1 MKIQKLARYFVI
13 GLALALAGF
22 VGAVGALTLIFSP
35 ATGAYAPVSSSDA
48 ASWIQAVGS
57 IIAIVAS
64 YWLGERQASK
74 ARDHALEIFHL
85 QRTRSEEGSQAVV
98 VQLHKEI
105 FTLKQAADG
114 HEYVDFIRIWKKY
127 LAPTFTATL
136 AAFDNLPHH
145 ELGSTRRVMLAF
157 EMRSQVQHVVRAID
171 EMTGIPMAPGANENS
186 DGARRRIEPIRS
198 IADDALQRQ
207 TELRNEFY
215 GTSIADARHDAPLGA
230 QRAP

>member
-1 MKIQKLARYFVI
+1 MKTQKLAKYFVI

-22 VGAVGALTLIFSP
+22 VGAVGALTLIFAP
-35 ATGAYAPVSSSDA
+35 ATGAYAPVTSSDA
-48 ASWIQAVGS
+48 ASWVQAVGS
-57 IIAIVAS
+57 IIAIIAS

-85 QRTRSEEGSQAVV
+85 QKTRSEEGSQAVV

-105 FTLKQAADG
+105 FTLKRTADE

-127 LAPTFTATL
+127 LTPTFTATL

-145 ELGSTRRVMLAF
+145 ELGSSRRLMLAF
-157 EMRSQVQHVVRAID
+157 EMRSQVQHVLRTIN
-171 EMTGIPMAPGANENS
+171 ELTGIPMAPGANGNS

-198 IADDALQRQ
+198 IADGALQRQ
-207 TELRNEFY
+207 TELRNQFY
-215 GTSIADARHDAPLGA
+215 ETYITDARHDAPLDA
-230 QRAP
+230 KQTP